1 MSCLD
6 QPSPSHWGSVLSSL
20 FLTRCGLPHGPFP
33 VILVLKLRGLSFING
48 FHGEG
53 EQDAFRFL

>member
-6 QPSPSHWGSVLSSL
+6 QPCRSHWGSVLSSL
-20 FLTRCGLPHGPFP
+20 FLTGCGLPHGPFL
-33 VILVLKLRGLSFING
+33 VILVLKLKDLKFIKGL
-48 FHGEG
+48 HGEG